1 MPIRFLTETALLGA
15 LITITGAIKLP
26 GLLPGTEFQLSAPL
40 AVAVCAAFGF
50 KKYIIAGILSSAVG
64 LLLGTQTLFNVY
76 VAMIFRLVVGGV
88 LACGG
93 TSWFLVL
100 LAGPLGSAA
109 ARLSLALFLGQA
121 AWPLLAA
128 ALPGMAYTAIAAWP
142 LTQLLRRV
150 RSQCERSVRHAFQ
163 R

>member
-40 AVAVCAAFGF
+40 AVAICAAFGF

-88 LACGG
+88 LSCGG
-93 TSWFLVL
+93 TSGLWCFSPVL
-100 LAGPLGSAA
+100 LAQQPLVFLWRFSWGRPPGRFWPPLCLAWFIPPSPLG
-109 ARLSLALFLGQA
+109 R
-121 AWPLLAA
+121 
-128 ALPGMAYTAIAAWP
+128 
-142 LTQLLRRV
+142 
-150 RSQCERSVRHAFQ
+150 
-163 R
+163 